1 MEKWPI
7 EKLQLNEQNPRKI
20 DKEDL
25 QKLQDSIQ
33 DFPKMLEVRPIV
45 VDENG
50 IILGGNMR
58 YRACQALGMV
68 EVPVTVVSGLSED
81 AKREFIV
88 RDNIN
93 NGDWDWEMFA
103 ESDYWENVE
112 VSDWGVEVPELEDE
126 PNYEL
131 LEDEDLSGQLDR
143 DWETFPSP
151 NPRY

>member
-93 NGDWDWEMFA
+93 NGDWDWEMLAFR
-103 ESDYWENVE
+103 S
-112 VSDWGVEVPELEDE
+112 
-126 PNYEL
+126 
-131 LEDEDLSGQLDR
+131 
-143 DWETFPSP
+143 
-151 NPRY
+151 